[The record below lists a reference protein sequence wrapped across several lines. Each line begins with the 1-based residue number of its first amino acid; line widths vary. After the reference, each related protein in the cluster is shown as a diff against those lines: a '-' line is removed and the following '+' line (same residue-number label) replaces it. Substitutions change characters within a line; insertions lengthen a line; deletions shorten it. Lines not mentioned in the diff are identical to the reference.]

1 MVKKPSLIL
10 KNVIENMLGED
21 PLKINDLP
29 LATVPDYMRKKGG
42 FWYWTGAVASM
53 AFVYQVVTGLLLL
66 LYYNPANAYISTE
79 YILNNVPYGEILL
92 TTHLYGAYAMIVV
105 IYIHM
110 FRNYFIGAYKKPRQL
125 QWITGLILLALTIG
139 VGYFG
144 YSMTGDVLSADA
156 TDVGRGIAL
165 SVPVLGNISEAI
177 MFGNGTNTSLFIRML
192 GWHII
197 LAALVGAL
205 FGFHFYLAEANGI
218 MPNQRSAKYTAP
230 AVEKDKPEHKAWFPY
245 NLLFL
250 MQLGAFAFGIFIL
263 LPSLVDGLQVL
274 NLGVPA
280 IFDPFPQVSP
290 SSPLASFV
298 PPYPPWFLLFVYKAV
313 DFTMFNAFGG
323 YSALVASIWFGGLPL
338 IYFLLVPFIDRSNNL
353 HPLSRSIFTAFGVI
367 AIIYLILLSA
377 WGVLA
382 PGIPINTTDVTYVLL
397 PPFIIV
403 IAFFL
408 LLGHFYKKGAFTP
421 SISKISTSFALFMI
435 LLIVGIFEM
444 AIQFSSIMN
453 GLNASNISQLG
464 IFGSATAFA
473 AFGTMKS
480 SDIANLARVD
490 EKPVK
495 GISISLNAAK
505 VFVSILFII
514 SAEILWLMIQANPLN
529 LVQEA
534 AFGVGLGV
542 LLIIVGIGIR
552 IYRLAYYYE

>member
-1 MVKKPSLIL
+1 MVKKPSFNV
-10 KNVIENMLGED
+10 KNIIRNVLGED
-21 PLKINDLP
+21 PLKINELP

-42 FWYWTGAVASM
+42 FWYWTGAVISM
-53 AFVYQVVTGLLLL
+53 AFIYQVVTGLMLL
-66 LYYNPANAYISTE
+66 LYYNPANAYNTTE
-79 YILNNVPYGEILL
+79 YILNNVPYGELIL
-92 TTHLYGAYAMIVV
+92 TTHLYGAYAMIVL

-110 FRNYFIGAYKKPRQL
+110 FRNYFSGAYKRPREL

-165 SVPVLGNISEAI
+165 SVPVLGNISEYI
-177 MFGNGTNTSLFIRML
+177 LFGNGTNTSLFIRML

-205 FGFHFYLAEANGI
+205 FGFHFYLAEANGM
-218 MPNQRSAKYTAP
+218 MPSQRSVNYTAP
-230 AVEKDKPEHKAWFPY
+230 AVEKDKPEHKPWFPY
-245 NLLFL
+245 NLLFM
-250 MQLGAFAFGIFIL
+250 MQLAAFSFGIFII
-263 LPSLVDGLQVL
+263 LPSAVDALRAL
-274 NLGVPA
+274 NMGVPA

-290 SSPLASFV
+290 SSPLASYV

-313 DFTMFNAFGG
+313 DFKMFNFFGG
-323 YSALVASIWFGGLPL
+323 YSALAASIWFGGLPL
-338 IYFLLVPFIDRSNNL
+338 IYFLLVPFIDRSKNL

-367 AIIYLILLSA
+367 AIIYLIVLSA

-382 PGIPINTTDVTYVLL
+382 PGIPINNTDVTYVLL
-397 PPFIIV
+397 PPFVIV

-421 SISKISTSFALFMI
+421 SISKISTSFGIFMI
-435 LLIVGIFEM
+435 LLIIGIFELAM
-444 AIQFSSIMN
+444 QFSSILH
-453 GLNASNISQLG
+453 GINAGNMSELG

-473 AFGTMKS
+473 AFGTVKS
-480 SDIANLARVD
+480 ADYANLARI
-490 EKPVK
+490 ETQPTK
-495 GISISLNAAK
+495 GITVSIRVAK
-505 VFVSILFII
+505 TLVSILFII

-534 AFGVGLGV
+534 VFGIGLGA